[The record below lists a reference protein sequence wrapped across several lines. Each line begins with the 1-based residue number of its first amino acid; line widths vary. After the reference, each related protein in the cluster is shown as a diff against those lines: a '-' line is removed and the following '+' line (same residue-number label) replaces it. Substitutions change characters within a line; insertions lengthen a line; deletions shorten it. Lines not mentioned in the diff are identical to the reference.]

1 MAQYEYLLSM
11 WNFSRSLPG
20 PPFVGNF
27 INAKVAFYMH
37 FSCVGCW
44 VKTGLV
50 DNYDCDNALAYNCVC
65 VQDMVVVA
73 ARIRCK

>member
-1 MAQYEYLLSM
+1 M
-11 WNFSRSLPG
+11 WNFSRGLPG

-37 FSCVGCW
+37 FCCVGCL

-50 DNYDCDNALAYNCVC
+50 DNYDCDNALSYKYVF
-65 VQDMVVVA
+65 VKDMVVVVA
-73 ARIRCK
+73 ARIR